1 MSPPVQIIPASHVE
15 DILDVLCDAF
25 FDYPVMRYVLG
36 AKPDYARRLRTVIGL
51 FVAVRVARED
61 LMLGARDDSGAL
73 VAAALVNL
81 PGGRLPPPSFEAYRN
96 SVWAELG
103 AEERLR
109 YEAYGTASSGFH
121 PGEPHHHLGMIG
133 VRASHHG
140 EGLGRVLLDH
150 LHALV
155 DADPGS
161 RGVSLNTE
169 LPRNVELYKHF
180 GYRITGHARLAP
192 ELETWGLFRPSRD
205 RAGGPA

>member
-1 MSPPVQIIPASHVE
+1 MSPHAQIIPASQVE
-15 DILDVLCDAF
+15 EILDVLCDAF

-36 AKPDYARRLRTVIGL
+36 DKPDYARRLRAVIGL

-61 LMLGARDDSGAL
+61 LMLGVRDGSGML

-109 YEAYGTASSGFH
+109 YEAYGTASGGFH
-121 PGEPHHHLGMIG
+121 PSEPHHHLGMIG

-140 EGLGRVLLDH
+140 EGLGRVLLEH
-150 LHALV
+150 LHSLV
-155 DADPGS
+155 AADPGS

-169 LPRNVELYKHF
+169 LPRNVELYTYF
-180 GYRITGHARLAP
+180 GYRITGHAQVAP
-192 ELETWGLFRPSRD
+192 ELETWGFFRPSQA
-205 RAGGPA
+205 RAGDSA